1 MRHDWGDYW
10 ILKGKIVHISNLLR
24 VFTKLKEQNHWKF
37 FANCLSFLNSNP
49 AHSVSYLFSPLSIA
63 ILFLGKTF
71 DIVSSNIDKILSVN
85 HSANAFFLEYL
96 HAHQRQWL
104 TFSGGNRPGQL
115 CYNSSICKCSDL
127 PFLIT
132 YLTAIP
138 DCNALSTTLLDVLL
152 ASEPSHCSEIAS
164 HVLWNSDVVNALST
178 TLFNVL
184 LASKYSHCSE
194 IASPLLQ
201 NSDVVAPVSL
211 AFLTISKAGAPFN
224 CRAFHYFCAD

>member
-37 FANCLSFLNSNP
+37 FANCFSFLNSNP

-152 ASEPSHCSEIAS
+152 ASE
-164 HVLWNSDVVNALST
+164 
-178 TLFNVL
+178 
-184 LASKYSHCSE
+184 YSHCSE